1 MILKYLLL
9 VGIISILIIMVYK
22 VYNEILNNNGNEGN
36 SLTSRLSLEQVEN
49 ILGSELVGEN
59 KVLMT
64 ESIDTLNKSLDMI
77 KNISAGLT
85 QINTKKDIKIPEFLK
100 NPQNSS
106 LKIAKSDLELYISKY
121 RELSTELNKITSS
134 TSKVLDNISSKLDK
148 LKKEENTILSK
159 FEELSKKLCLPLILV
174 ENEFNSTGTDGP
186 GDDNKEKNRI
196 RRLGLFDEVDIYKEA
211 YGKFSGE
218 FKTEVNNPFQSNN
231 QETFNL
237 LKDLRD
243 ALPNVLL
250 EPFAAIFEVDD
261 LSEELNPDNMHKVLT
276 DTKKKFK
283 LLKDEA
289 EKKEYLKEKSIEKV
303 KDFVSKNKIDLSGF
317 IEKKDRFLK
326 NIKSMAD
333 SIIDK
338 VIGHKKERNETNI
351 DVPKFDVSFDISTDS
366 VKTMDSIFETIIDYK
381 ETTKKQLGK
390 IISLINVEEKTSLD
404 LLFVM
409 DITGSM
415 GYYIEEAKENV
426 LEIINRIITE
436 CPGIDINLGFIGYRD
451 IYELEYGFYTDVNF
465 TQNYTGVKEIIQN
478 VYASGGG
485 DAPEDVSW
493 AMENALNKDWKNNA
507 RFLVFIADALDHGI
521 EDARIPGR
529 KNLTETIKELAENN
543 VSLFCMK
550 ISYYTDKMLQ
560 MFENVY
566 KNYDKCKFLIVD
578 MMDYETLFTDA
589 IVNEATKVY
598 ESQRNVDIK

>member
-1 MILKYLLL
+1 M
-9 VGIISILIIMVYK
+9 
-22 VYNEILNNNGNEGN
+22 N
-36 SLTSRLSLEQVEN
+36 N
-49 ILGSELVGEN
+49 ILS
-59 KVLMT
+59 
-64 ESIDTLNKSLDMI
+64 
-77 KNISAGLT
+77 
-85 QINTKKDIKIPEFLK
+85 Q
-100 NPQNSS
+100 
-106 LKIAKSDLELYISKY
+106 
-121 RELSTELNKITSS
+121 
-134 TSKVLDNISSKLDK
+134 
-148 LKKEENTILSK
+148 
-159 FEELSKKLCLPLILV
+159 FEEVSKKLCLPLILA
-174 ENEFNSTGTDGP
+174 ENEFNSTST
-186 GDDNKEKNRI
+186 GDNNKEKNRI
-196 RRLGLFDEVDIYKEA
+196 RRLTIFDEINKYKVTVGNFFED
-211 YGKFSGE
+211 
-218 FKTEVNNPFQSNN
+218 FKTKIINPVQYTIQESFEMIKEIPHSANEVFSNVIAGYL
-231 QETFNL
+231 EYEDL
-237 LKDLRD
+237 LK
-243 ALPNVLL
+243 
-250 EPFAAIFEVDD
+250 
-261 LSEELNPDNMHKVLT
+261 ELNPDTVHTGLIT
-276 DTKKKFK
+276 TKQKF
-283 LLKDEA
+283 LLIKDEA
-289 EKKEYLKEKSIEKV
+289 DKQKYLLDKGIEKV
-303 KDFVSKNKIDLSGF
+303 KDFASKNKIDLSGF
-317 IEKKDRFLK
+317 TKRKDDYFKNLTTLAGSIRDKIIE
-326 NIKSMAD
+326 
-333 SIIDK
+333 
-338 VIGHKKERNETNI
+338 HKKERNESNI
-351 DVPKFDVSFDISTDS
+351 DVPELDASFDISTDF
-366 VKTMDSIFETIIDYK
+366 VVAIDTNFEIIIDYK
-381 ETTKKQLGK
+381 ETTKKQIDK
-390 IISLINVEEKTSLD
+390 IINLINVEEKTSLD

-451 IYELEYGFYTDVNF
+451 IDELEYGYYTDVNF

-478 VYASGGG
+478 VYADGGG